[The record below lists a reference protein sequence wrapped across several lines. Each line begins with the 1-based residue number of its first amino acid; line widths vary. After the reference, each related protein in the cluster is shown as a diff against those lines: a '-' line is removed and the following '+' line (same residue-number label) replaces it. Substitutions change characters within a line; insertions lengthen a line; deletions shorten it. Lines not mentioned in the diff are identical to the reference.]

1 MGYTLR
7 TDRFRYTEWWRTAT
21 SNQSGGGYTDR
32 DVKLFGSP
40 ELVEDGESGLVV
52 PVRDAQAIADAIEK
66 LYCDP
71 EYRNKLGEGAR
82 ERIASNFRNED
93 TVTKIIAVY
102 RDLVPDAE
110 LERRA
115 PLPKPGRG
123 NQEQ

>member
-1 MGYTLR
+1 MAYRVPPIVT
-7 TDRFRYTEWWRTAT
+7 
-21 SNQSGGGYTDR
+21 NSG
-32 DVKLFGSP
+32 GSP
-40 ELVEDGESGLVV
+40 ELVTDGKSGLVV

-66 LYCDP
+66 LYRDS

-102 RDLVPDAE
+102 RDLIPDAE
-110 LERRA
+110 FESRA
-115 PLPKPGRG
+115 LMPEPGTG